1 MKILLF
7 IIFTAFSVEAVE
19 PKVIRIFTALCDN
32 KHQGIVKVPAKIGNG
47 DKPQDNLYWGA
58 MYGIKTWFS
67 KSKSWERLA
76 AYKVNDVILERLV
89 FKRKGHEVYIVA
101 DAYHGQNMKNC
112 LSDYF
117 QSLRGHFKED
127 QKLNKF
133 KLSLKN
139 NKLSVFVGHN
149 GLMDFKLQEFKGKGN
164 IGAMSFCCKSRPFFR
179 DRIKASGSTAYLL
192 TNGFMAPEAYSVSAA
207 IDGWLL
213 GNTPEA
219 VARRAA
225 AAYHQYQK
233 CGHRGAYNLF
243 KP

>member
-1 MKILLF
+1 MRILFLLF
-7 IIFTAFSVEAVE
+7 LLSSTCLAEK
-19 PKVIRIFTALCDN
+19 KVIRIFTALCDN
-32 KHQGIVKVPAKIGNG
+32 EHQGIVKVPAKIGNG

-67 KSKSWERLA
+67 KSESWERLA
-76 AYKVNDVILERLV
+76 SYKVNDVILERLV
-89 FKRKGHEVYIVA
+89 FKRKGQKVYMVA
-101 DAYHGQNMKNC
+101 DAYRGQNMKEC

-117 QSLRGHFKED
+117 QSLAGEFKED
-127 QKLNKF
+127 KKLE
-133 KLSLKN
+133 KLRLSFKN

-149 GLMDFKLQEFKGKGN
+149 GLMDFKLPEFKGKGN

-179 DRIKASGSTAYLL
+179 DRIKTSGSTAYLL

-225 AAYHQYQK
+225 AAYHKYQK
-233 CGHRGAYNLF
+233 CGHKGAYNLF